1 MSEQNAR
8 PRHRM
13 HGPGGGMMPGEKAK
27 DFRGTTGRLFRY
39 MGAYRYGLA
48 AVMLFA
54 IGGTTFNI
62 VGPKILSKATT
73 ELFNGLIDRKSVV

>member
-27 DFRGTTGRLFRY
+27 DFRGRSEERRVGKECRL
-39 MGAYRYGLA
+39 
-48 AVMLFA
+48 
-54 IGGTTFNI
+54 
-62 VGPKILSKATT
+62 
-73 ELFNGLIDRKSVV
+73 